1 MHRQKDK
8 NGAKLVITAQSD
20 NGTPMINKADS
31 ARVKMK
37 KISFIDGNRAINK
50 NNVKKHVESFKK
62 FNRNLVPL
70 LYVEAVD
77 VDGHTLYD
85 ADTEEVV
92 EPEDYKDYWVVLD
105 GQHRYKAAKQLAD
118 SEDAN
123 GFTLD
128 NLKWQKVELGE
139 NTFEDVLI
147 EVNSR
152 TQPWKGADYI
162 CGCILQNPENEAVKF
177 AKELTDEGVSS
188 KTVNK
193 YLFFNDK
200 FKWADA
206 VSDVK
211 KLDGADVERAKT
223 IWEVVKKFPL
233 KMRIRSIIIDFI
245 KENGGTEHWLDELA
259 RVEALTD
266 EQIQSFEKEKVNELK
281 NAFDKMMEAQK
292 VKKAA

>member
-1 MHRQKDK
+1 
-8 NGAKLVITAQSD
+8 
-20 NGTPMINKADS
+20 
-31 ARVKMK
+31 MK
-37 KISFIDGNRAINK
+37 QIAFIDGNRAINK

-92 EPEDYKDYWVVLD
+92 APEDYKDYWVVLD

-223 IWEVVKKFPL
+223 IWEVVKNFPL
-233 KMRIRSIIIDFI
+233 KMRIRSIIIDYI
-245 KENGGTEHWLDELA
+245 KEVGGTDYWKLELEK
-259 RVEALTD
+259 VKALTD
-266 EQIQSFEKEKVNELK
+266 KQVKSFEKEKVNDLK
-281 NAFDKMMEAQK
+281 DVFKQMMESVE
-292 VKKAA
+292 VKEAA